1 MLQAA
6 AAGSAAAML
15 GAVIAVVRREAVIPD
30 LPAPP
35 MTMTKPEVTGTLPA
49 IPVVGPA
56 GAVEA
61 AASAA
66 TPPPTTTA
74 TPPPTTTARRTT
86 PPPAT
91 RVATQR
97 AVAEAVP
104 TDASMGQ
111 RIIAT
116 ARLYFGVPY
125 VWGGTSRAGL
135 DCSGLTYL
143 VLRAHGYNPPRTAA
157 TQANWTTRISAAQAR
172 PGDLV
177 FENYPATH
185 VGIYIGNGRMIDA
198 ATFGTVVGERA
209 VRAGMYFGRLP

>member
-1 MLQAA
+1 
-6 AAGSAAAML
+6 ML
-15 GAVIAVVRREAVIPD
+15 GTALAVVRREAVLPD
-30 LPAPP
+30 PLPPP
-35 MTMTKPEVTGTLPA
+35 MTMKTEITGTLPA

-66 TPPPTTTA
+66 TPPPTTTT

-86 PPPAT
+86 PRTAMGARSPVQA
-91 RVATQR
+91 A
-97 AVAEAVP
+97 AAVP
-104 TDASMGQ
+104 VNGTLAE
-111 RIIAT
+111 RVIAT
-116 ARLYFGVPY
+116 ARTYFGIPY
-125 VWGGTSRAGL
+125 VWGGTSRLGL
-135 DCSGLTYL
+135 DCSGLVVL

-157 TQANWTTRISAAQAR
+157 MQANWTTRISAAQAR

-209 VRAGMYFGRLP
+209 VRAGMYFGRIP